1 MTKRIYSS
9 PTGLYSIRL
18 NSDLIH
24 EGISAIEVSELLIK
38 YKNNFVKQSE
48 DPEAWPMNPDNMT
61 VEEFSG
67 TYILKKK

>member
-24 EGISAIEVSELLIK
+24 EGISAAEVSELLAE
-38 YKNNFVKQSE
+38 YKNKFVTQS
-48 DPEAWPMNPDNMT
+48 DNSEAWPMNPDNMT

-67 TYILKKK
+67 KYILKKK